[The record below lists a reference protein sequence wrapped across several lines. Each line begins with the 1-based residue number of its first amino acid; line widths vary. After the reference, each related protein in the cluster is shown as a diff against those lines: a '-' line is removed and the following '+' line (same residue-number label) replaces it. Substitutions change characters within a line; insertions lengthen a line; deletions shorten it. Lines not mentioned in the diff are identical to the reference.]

1 MEKELPNSALAGS
14 SAPAQEQR
22 IKKLLKASN
31 VINNSR
37 NEIKELLQKEYPE
50 LWYEIDVLLSHT
62 NILINDVIVYLVKD
76 MYKT

>member
-1 MEKELPNSALAGS
+1 MEKEIPNSALAGS

-31 VINNSR
+31 IINNTKK
-37 NEIKELLQKEYPE
+37 EIQELLQKEYPE

-62 NILINDVIVYLVKD
+62 NILLNDVIVYLVKD